1 MTTQITPN
9 LFLSSTKSSSTSS
22 SSKTDVPTTVF
33 FISGNPG
40 LISYYHDFL
49 SLVSEKLAAEDA
61 QENDDLSSGFR
72 IYGASLG
79 GFDVGDK
86 KEEDKKGKKGNNDP
100 STLIPGRL
108 YSLEEQIDFVEKKL
122 HALMRDSASS
132 EPEPMNPRRAT
143 RSTTAAIQKS
153 NKQKVI
159 LIGHSVGAY
168 IAMEILRRH
177 REEEKMGDGE
187 AAEEEGPF
195 DIVGAVLLFPTVI
208 DIAKSAAGK
217 RLTWLLYFIPQL
229 ALVASLVVKVLAF
242 VFPDW
247 VLRSLVRLVMGNPPS
262 SAVESTLS
270 FLKSERGVRQALH
283 MAADEMRT
291 ITSDKWSDDI
301 WGTSRAGKPPS
312 RLVFYFGRNDHWV
325 AERTRDEII
334 ESRGGS
340 SSKDGPTM
348 IVCEDSIPHAFCIR
362 HSPIMARKV
371 ARFIK
376 DIVLE

>member
-1 MTTQITPN
+1 MTTRITPN
-9 LFLSSTKSSSTSS
+9 LFLSNTSS
-22 SSKTDVPTTVF
+22 SSKTDDVPTTTVF

-49 SLVSEKLAAEDA
+49 SLVSEKLVSED
-61 QENDDLSSGFR
+61 EGSSGFR

-79 GFDVGDK
+79 GFDVGDR
-86 KEEDKKGKKGNNDP
+86 KEEDKNEKKGSDDP
-100 STLIPGRL
+100 STLIPGHL

-122 HALMRDSASS
+122 HALMRDSTSS

-143 RSTTAAIQKS
+143 RSATAIAQKAD
-153 NKQKVI
+153 KQKVI

-187 AAEEEGPF
+187 VLEEGSF
-195 DIVGAVLLFPTVI
+195 DIIGAVLLFPTVI

-229 ALVASLVVKVLAF
+229 ALVASLVVKVLTF
-242 VFPDW
+242 IFPDW
-247 VLRSLVRLVMGNPPS
+247 ALRFLVRLVMGNPPS

-334 ESRGGS
+334 ESRG
-340 SSKDGPTM
+340 SKDGPTM

-362 HSPIMARKV
+362 HSSVMARKV

>member
-1 MTTQITPN
+1 MTAQITSD
-9 LFLSSTKSSSTSS
+9 LFLSSTKSNTSSTSS
-22 SSKTDVPTTVF
+22 SSIADAQTTVF

-40 LISYYHDFL
+40 LISYYHEFL
-49 SLVSEKLAAEDA
+49 SLVSDGLSSEGDG
-61 QENDDLSSGFR
+61 SSGFR

-79 GFDVGDK
+79 GFQVGVNKGED
-86 KEEDKKGKKGNNDP
+86 EEKRKKGNSD
-100 STLIPGRL
+100 SCTTISDDHL
-108 YSLEEQIDFVEKKL
+108 YSLEEQIDFVDKKL
-122 HALMRDSASS
+122 HALMNGSDSS
-132 EPEPMNPRRAT
+132 EVEHRASGKET
-143 RSTTAAIQKS
+143 RSTTATATTANKPS
-153 NKQKVI
+153 NRQKVI

-177 REEEKMGDGE
+177 REEEKVQEGE
-187 AAEEEGPF
+187 EPF
-195 DIVGAVLLFPTVI
+195 GIIGAVLLFPTVI
-208 DIAKSAAGK
+208 DIAQSAAGK

-229 ALVASLVVKVLAF
+229 ALVASLVVKFLTF

-247 VLRSLVRLVMGNPPS
+247 AVRGLIRFVMGNPPS
-262 SAVESTLS
+262 SALQSTLS

-301 WGTSRAGKPPS
+301 WGTSTAGKPPS

-334 ESRGGS
+334 ESRG

-348 IVCEDSIPHAFCIR
+348 LVCEDSVPHAFCIR
-362 HSPIMARKV
+362 HSSTMARKV
-371 ARFIK
+371 TQFIK
-376 DIVLE
+376 DIVHE